1 MFHVSIMKNALIG
14 SHKGSCRLYSIEGTS
29 FSECFL
35 SCCNVFLFKNEHH
48 VNVHFILENRW
59 QTTSIKSG

>member
-14 SHKGSCRLYSIEGTS
+14 SHKGSCRLYSIEGMS

-48 VNVHFILENRW
+48 VNVHFILENR
-59 QTTSIKSG
+59 